1 MESMAIPATIPAFVK
16 GSETCLVL
24 AEDTSLHDDSW
35 KAWRAAI
42 AKETQTAQVRFIAG
56 RTQICHK
63 GGKQQVVHA
72 RPFRL
77 DECWRKAGEF
87 YSPEG
92 LRDLID
98 RENKQVIEPLVAQ
111 LRSPVGVVPFV
122 GAGLS
127 MDFGV
132 ASWPRFLA
140 DAAEFHNTPDLVLAE
155 IKAGRLIQAATLLA
169 KDPDRFQ
176 AMVAGAFGANIK
188 LQRVDRFAV
197 GQLPMLAAGP
207 VITTNFDSV
216 LETVFAEGDAAFDKV
231 ITGTEPDNVVR
242 AMQRNQHVLIKIHGD
257 AGDRTARVF
266 TGLEYDAQYKG
277 ISRLARVMFTNRP
290 LLFLGCSLDKD
301 RTLEVLEAIHQE
313 IPGLAHY
320 AIVAGNYGVSKTQI
334 RRDELARYGIHPLWF
349 APGDFPQIRKI
360 LAGLVQEASTRLVW
374 RNSKTNVRKV
384 TARLLVRPKR
394 RSRDAVAVRDEIEPV
409 IRQLARRIVQGRL
422 AFFLGAAA
430 HLDERLGA
438 AYFYKVLGEEYGFD
452 EQGVRRADVA
462 QYMIDQSGKS
472 AAWATAKEILR
483 SQNVRP
489 SLVYQFLVELPGI
502 LRESG
507 KRPASRQWLFTTN
520 YDSMLEDVFHKHREQ
535 FHLFYYHVDGKDSGR
550 FFYRDLHGN
559 VRIIERPAHVTVL
572 PEPAHVVVRLDG
584 GIAWDRHI
592 PETVTIAPMDFI
604 ISAGRLPTA
613 LPRALRSELRSRA
626 LLVLGSSLREA
637 HVQRFIRWSAGTTRK
652 IKTWAVVKDVA
663 PDTIK
668 YWRAAGVMLL
678 DCDLKVFI
686 PALRSCVLRL
696 LQGTEIVS

>member
-1 MESMAIPATIPAFVK
+1 LDLGLDTDLQDEAWKTWRGAIVK
-16 GSETCLVL
+16 E
-24 AEDTSLHDDSW
+24 
-35 KAWRAAI
+35 I
-42 AKETQTAQVRFIAG
+42 QTAQVRFVAG
-56 RTQICHK
+56 RTQIIHK

-77 DECWRKAGEF
+77 DDCWRRAGEF
-87 YSPEG
+87 YSPQG
-92 LRDLID
+92 LRNLID
-98 RENKQVIEPLVAQ
+98 RENKHVLEALVAQ

-140 DAAEFHNTPDLVLAE
+140 DAAEFHEAPELVLAE

-176 AMVAGAFGANIK
+176 AMVAGAFGASIK
-188 LQRVDRFAV
+188 LQHADGFAV

-216 LETVFAEGDAAFDKV
+216 LETVFAEAGAAFDKV

-242 AMQRNQHVLIKIHGD
+242 AMQRNEHALLKIHGD
-257 AGDRTARVF
+257 AADRTARVF

-320 AIVAGNYGVSKTQI
+320 GVVAGSYSMSKTRN
-334 RRDELARYGIHPLWF
+334 RRDELARYGISPVWF
-349 APGDFPQIRKI
+349 VPGDFSQIRKV

-374 RNSKTNVRKV
+374 RNSKKN
-384 TARLLVRPKR
+384 ARESNRPPR
-394 RSRDAVAVRDEIEPV
+394 FYPVARPRNGAEIPAEFEPV
-409 IRQLARRIVQGRL
+409 IRQLARRIVQGRI

-430 HLDERLGA
+430 HLDKRLSAG
-438 AYFYKVLGEEYGFD
+438 YFYKVLGEEYGFD
-452 EQGVRRADVA
+452 EEGVRRADVA

-472 AAWATAKEILR
+472 AAWATTREILTGR
-483 SQNVRP
+483 NIRP
-489 SLVYQFLVELPGI
+489 SLVYQFLAELPGI
-502 LRESG
+502 LREFG
-507 KRPASRQWLFTTN
+507 KRPVSPQWLFTTN
-520 YDSMLEDVFHKHREQ
+520 YDSVLEDVFQKYHEQ

-559 VRIIERPAHVTVL
+559 VRIIERPANVTVL
-572 PEPAHVVVRLDG
+572 QAPAHVVVKLDG
-584 GIAWDRHI
+584 GIAWDPHI

-604 ISAGRLPTA
+604 ISAGSLPTA
-613 LPRALRSELRSRA
+613 LPRAVRSELHKRA
-626 LLVLGSSLREA
+626 LLVLGSSLSDA
-637 HVQRFIRWSAGTTRK
+637 HVQRFVRWSAGGTRV
-652 IKTWAVVKDVA
+652 IKTWAVVKGVA

-668 YWRAAGVMLL
+668 YWRAAGVMLV
-678 DCDLKVFI
+678 DCDLNVFI

-696 LQGTEIVS
+696 LQGTEIVP